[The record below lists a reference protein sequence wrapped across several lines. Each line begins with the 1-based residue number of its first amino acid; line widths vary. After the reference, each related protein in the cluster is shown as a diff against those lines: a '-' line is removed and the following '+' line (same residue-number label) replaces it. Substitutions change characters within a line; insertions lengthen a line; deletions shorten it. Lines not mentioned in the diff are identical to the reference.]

1 METKTLQNF
10 IRSKGWKIITD
21 EIDLRIKDIEEVL
34 LTPIADID
42 KLSKD
47 KMTAEEKVNLI
58 EQKQKERE
66 YLQWVKSIP
75 QELIDSE
82 VLETEI

>member
-1 METKTLQNF
+1 MDVKTIQNF
-10 IRSKGWKIITD
+10 VRSKGWKIITD

-42 KLSKD
+42 KLTWN
-47 KMTAEEKVNLI
+47 KMTAEEKVNFI

-66 YLQWVKSIP
+66 YLKRIKNIP

-82 VLETEI
+82 VLTTGA

>member
-1 METKTLQNF
+1 MEVKTLQNF

-42 KLSKD
+42 KLTGN
-47 KMTAEEKVNLI
+47 KMTAEEKVNFI
-58 EQKQKERE
+58 EMKQKERE

-82 VLETEI
+82 VITTEA

>member
-1 METKTLQNF
+1 MDIKTIQNF

-42 KLSKD
+42 KLTKSW
-47 KMTAEEKVNLI
+47 MTAEEKVNFI
-58 EQKQKERE
+58 DQKQKERE
-66 YLQWVKSIP
+66 YLKWVKGIP
-75 QELIDSE
+75 QELLDSQVQISE
-82 VLETEI
+82 S

>member
-1 METKTLQNF
+1 METKTIQNF
-10 IRSKGWKIITD
+10 ARSKGWKIITD

-34 LTPIADID
+34 LTPISDID
-42 KLSKD
+42 KLTGN
-47 KMTAEEKVNLI
+47 KMTAEEKVNFI

-66 YLQWVKSIP
+66 YLQRIKNIP

-82 VLETEI
+82 VLETGA

>member
-10 IRSKGWKIITD
+10 VRSKGWKIITD

-42 KLSKD
+42 KLTWN
-47 KMTAEEKVNLI
+47 KMTAEEKVNFI

-66 YLQWVKSIP
+66 YLKRIKNIP

-82 VLETEI
+82 VLETGA

>member
-10 IRSKGWKIITD
+10 VRSKGWKIITD

-42 KLSKD
+42 KLTWN
-47 KMTAEEKVNLI
+47 KMTAEEKVNFI

-66 YLQWVKSIP
+66 YLQRIKNIP

-82 VLETEI
+82 VLETGA